1 MAGRLSDLSNASL
14 NPVKTSGQTL
24 DALDQR
30 ILQELQQDSRLS
42 MRELGRRVGL
52 SAPAVTERVRRL
64 EEARIVLGYGVR
76 VASKPLGR
84 PITAFIGV
92 KDSGRNDPA
101 LVRWA
106 RERDGVLECH
116 SVTGDN
122 SCMLKVALPD
132 VAALETL
139 LGELIDLGFTCDTS
153 IVLSTPLEGKL
164 LLPPA

>member
-1 MAGRLSDLSNASL
+1 M
-14 NPVKTSGQTL
+14 KTFGATL

-30 ILQELQQDSRLS
+30 ILQEVQEDARLS

-64 EEARIVLGYGVR
+64 EEGGVILGYGAR

-84 PITAFIGV
+84 AITAFVGV
-92 KDSGRNDPA
+92 RDSGKRDPE

-106 RERDGVLECH
+106 QRNDSVLECH

-132 VAALETL
+132 VAALEHL
-139 LGELIDLGFTCDTS
+139 LGELIDMGFTCDTS
-153 IVLSTPLEGKL
+153 IVLSSPLDGKRLTP
-164 LLPPA
+164 P

>member
-1 MAGRLSDLSNASL
+1 M
-14 NPVKTSGQTL
+14 KTFGATL

-30 ILQELQQDSRLS
+30 ILQEVQEDARLS

-64 EEARIVLGYGVR
+64 EEGGVILGYGAR

-84 PITAFIGV
+84 AITAFVGV
-92 KDSGRNDPA
+92 RDSGKRDPE

-106 RERDGVLECH
+106 QRNDGVLECH

-132 VAALETL
+132 VAALEHL
-139 LGELIDLGFTCDTS
+139 LGELIDMGFTCDTS
-153 IVLSTPLEGKL
+153 IVLSSPLDGKRLTP
-164 LLPPA
+164 P

>member
-1 MAGRLSDLSNASL
+1 MRF
-14 NPVKTSGQTL
+14 TGQGLDTL
-24 DALDQR
+24 DYR

-42 MRELGRRVGL
+42 MRELGRRIGL

-64 EEARIVLGYGVR
+64 EESGIVQGYGVR
-76 VASKPLGR
+76 VATKPLGR
-84 PITAFIGV
+84 SITAFIGV

-106 RERDGVLECH
+106 QGRDGVLECH

-122 SCMLKVALPD
+122 SCILKVAVPD
-132 VAALETL
+132 VAALEVL

-164 LLPPA
+164 LLPPQ

>member
-1 MAGRLSDLSNASL
+1 MRPYA
-14 NPVKTSGQTL
+14 PTL
-24 DALDQR
+24 DALDCH
-30 ILQELQQDSRLS
+30 ILEELQADSRLS

-64 EEARIVLGYGVR
+64 EEGGVILGYGVR
-76 VASKPLGR
+76 VASRSLGR
-84 PITAFIGV
+84 SISAFIGV
-92 KDSGRNDPA
+92 KDSGKNDPA

-122 SCMLKVALPD
+122 SCILKVSLPD

-139 LGELIDLGFTCDTS
+139 LGELIELGFTCDTS

-164 LLPPA
+164 LLPPRETAG

>member
-1 MAGRLSDLSNASL
+1 MKSPAYR
-14 NPVKTSGQTL
+14 L
-24 DALDQR
+24 DALDER
-30 ILQELQQDSRLS
+30 ILQELQGDSRLS
-42 MRELGRRVGL
+42 MRELGRRIGL

-64 EEARIVLGYGVR
+64 EEAGVVLGYSVR
-76 VASKPLGR
+76 VAAKPLGR
-84 PITAFIGV
+84 AISAFIGV

-106 RERDGVLECH
+106 KGRDGVLECH

-122 SCMLKVALPD
+122 SCMLKVAVAD
-132 VAALETL
+132 VAELEVL

-164 LLPPA
+164 LLPPQGE

>member
-1 MAGRLSDLSNASL
+1 MKSSAHS
-14 NPVKTSGQTL
+14 L

-42 MRELGRRVGL
+42 MRELGRRIEL

-64 EEARIVLGYGVR
+64 EEAGIILGYGVR

-84 PITAFIGV
+84 TITAFIGV
-92 KDSGRNDPA
+92 KDSGRNDPT
-101 LVRWA
+101 LVRWS

-122 SCMLKVALPD
+122 SCILKVAVSD
-132 VAALETL
+132 VAALEVL
-139 LGELIDLGFTCDTS
+139 LSELIDLGFTCDTS

-164 LLPPA
+164 LLPPQ